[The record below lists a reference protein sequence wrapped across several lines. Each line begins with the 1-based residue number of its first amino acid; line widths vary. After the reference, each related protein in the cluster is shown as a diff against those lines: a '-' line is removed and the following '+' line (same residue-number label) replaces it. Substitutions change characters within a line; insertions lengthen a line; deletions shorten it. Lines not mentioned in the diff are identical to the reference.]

1 MWLLRL
7 LVSFHD
13 NFAYWLLALLIA
25 EGLFGLVMMF
35 IFPPIS
41 LAMVFLGLFSLAVA
55 LVLKPL
61 LGGSIQVLARILGM
75 PPPTPS
81 RSETTVA

>member
-7 LVSFHD
+7 LCSFHD

-25 EGLFGLVMMF
+25 EGFFGLVMMF

-41 LAMVFLGLFSLAVA
+41 LAMVFLGLISLALA
-55 LVLKPL
+55 LVIKPL
-61 LGGSIQVLARILGM
+61 LGGSIQLLARILGK
-75 PPPTPS
+75 PPPTAS
-81 RSETTVA
+81 GSGTTVA